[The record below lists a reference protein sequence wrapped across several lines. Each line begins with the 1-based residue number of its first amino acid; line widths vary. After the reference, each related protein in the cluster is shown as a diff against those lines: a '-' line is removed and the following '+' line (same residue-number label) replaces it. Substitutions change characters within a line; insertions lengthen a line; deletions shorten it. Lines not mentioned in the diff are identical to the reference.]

1 MQVMYTPEPEDSY
14 VEAAILTVL
23 QLHEKEPAGHILVF
37 LTGQEEIEAVRRLLP
52 SRCAFVAACCC
63 LAALYIP
70 GIWRLG
76 E

>member
-23 QLHEKEPAGHILVF
+23 QLHEHEPPGHILVF

-52 SRCAFVAACCC
+52 TRWKNLLTQSTAKHSV
-63 LAALYIP
+63 
-70 GIWRLG
+70 
-76 E
+76 